1 MKYLRKFEE
10 YDLGHRFSEE
20 ELTPLELNEPTGDED
35 EDIYSDDD
43 IHSDDDSDDDSDDEE
58 NCVSCGDDESNKD
71 EDESTRT
78 WGDENITSS
87 IMVEK
92 IVSFKQ
98 FEAKKNTKGKTP
110 KTEKEKELAGKYPPK
125 DKITKGDFIA
135 AAIEN
140 KKGKKE
146 EDKKGEDKKEEEK
159 GGKGLTAAQKKLPEG
174 LRKAIEAKNK
184 KK

>member
-43 IHSDDDSDDDSDDEE
+43 SDDEE
-58 NCVSCGDDESNKD
+58 NCVSCGDDDSDDE

>member
-35 EDIYSDDD
+35 EDIYSDD
-43 IHSDDDSDDDSDDEE
+43 E
-58 NCVSCGDDESNKD
+58 

-146 EDKKGEDKKEEEK
+146 EDKKGEDKKGEDKKEEEK